1 VQEESEAST
10 TDELKRANAQLSGYI
25 KGAMALKTKLTKQV
39 AWLEH
44 MSAYAMLGVPKDAS
58 NAELKRAY
66 REMAIKVHPDKGG
79 DADQFQE
86 LQVRLTPHRPGL
98 APISCQGVC
107 QDKGARMLEDY
118 WQNWS

>member
-1 VQEESEAST
+1 MPHSLLRLAEQAFPLGGGARAQSVQEESEAST

-39 AWLEH
+39 GWLEH

-86 LQVRLTPHRPGL
+86 LQVR
-98 APISCQGVC
+98 A
-107 QDKGARMLEDY
+107 
-118 WQNWS
+118 